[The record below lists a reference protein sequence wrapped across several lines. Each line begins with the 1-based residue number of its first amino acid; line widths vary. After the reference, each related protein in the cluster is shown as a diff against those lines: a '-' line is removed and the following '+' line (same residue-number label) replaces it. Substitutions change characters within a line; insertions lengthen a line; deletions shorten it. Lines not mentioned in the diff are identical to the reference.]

1 MMNCKKTLLSIALL
15 LVSLA
20 AGADT
25 GTSLVVLMK
34 NGNTSTFELA
44 TKPKVTFDAT
54 NLMIHTVNEDVSI
67 PLTDIV
73 RYWFEINEA
82 TGITEKDADKSAIDY
97 KDGALVLNGLKAG
110 TEVHVYDA
118 DGREV
123 QAMTARHDGT
133 SRLSLSQLPTGVY
146 IVKLNSTTYKITKR

>member
-1 MMNCKKTLLSIALL
+1 MMNYKKTLLSIALL

-25 GTSLVVLMK
+25 VTSLVVLMK

-44 TKPKVTFDAT
+44 TKPQVTFDAT
-54 NLMIHTVNEDVSI
+54 NLMIHSEKEDVSI

-73 RYWFEINEA
+73 RYWFKISDA
-82 TGITEKDADKSAIDY
+82 SGITEKDVDKSAIDY
-97 KDGALVLNGLKAG
+97 KGGTLVLSGLKAG
-110 TEVHVYDA
+110 TEVHVYAA

-133 SRLSLSQLPTGVY
+133 FRLSLSQLPTGVY
-146 IVKLNSTTYKITKR
+146 IVKMNSTTYKIMKR